1 MLTRRSWLTGA
12 GALAAASLTP
22 NWAYGARALTQR
34 APDALTG
41 TQFNLDIARTPFR
54 VEGRRDTALTVNG
67 TVPAPLLRWREGDE
81 VTLNV
86 TNHLDVDSSIHWHG
100 ILLPF
105 QMDGVPGVSFPGIR
119 PGETFTYRFR
129 LRQSGTYW
137 YHSHSGLQEQEGLY
151 GPIIVDPAHHDPVGY
166 DREHVLVLSDW
177 TFMSPE
183 ALFNRLKT
191 NPESLNY
198 NHRTLGDLV
207 RDMGEDG
214 ARAALSDRA
223 MWGQMR
229 MKPTDI
235 SDVGGETYTYLI
247 NGQGPG
253 SNWTGLFEP
262 GERVRLRIINASAMT
277 IFNLRIP
284 GLALQVVQ
292 SDGQNV
298 APVETDELQI
308 GVAETYDVVVT
319 PREDRAFTIMAE
331 SIERLGY
338 ARATLAPRA
347 GMTAEVPELR
357 PTPLLTMRDMGMD
370 HGAMGHG
377 GMDHGSMAQD
387 QMDHGAMNHSEMNH
401 GSMDHG
407 SMGHGSM
414 DHSEHQAMAMEDSA
428 PVTHNHVEGP
438 GVANLNR
445 APISRLDEPGIGL
458 EDVDHRVLTYSQLR
472 SLDRNPDVRAPERE
486 MQIHLT
492 SNMERYM
499 WSFDGV
505 RFTEIDAPIVFHE
518 NERLR
523 VTLVNDTMMPHPIH
537 LHGMFFELV
546 NGGGDHKPRK
556 HTVIVKP
563 GERLAFDV
571 TADEPGD
578 WAFHCHLLYHMHAGM
593 MQVVSVRPGPMDHSG
608 HQGHEG
614 HHQPEPAPMDH
625 SNHSSHGGG
634 HHGHHAPAPEPEP
647 APAHPNHHSG
657 HHGGGAS

>member
-1 MLTRRSWLTGA
+1 MLSRRSWLTGA

-22 NWAYGARALTQR
+22 NWAYGACALTQR
-34 APDALTG
+34 SPDALTG
-41 TQFNLDIARTPFR
+41 TTFNLDIARTPFR
-54 VEGRRDTALTVNG
+54 VEGRRDSAVTVNG

-137 YHSHSGLQEQEGLY
+137 YHSHSGLQEQEGFY

-183 ALFNRLKT
+183 ALFNQLKT

-198 NHRTLGDLV
+198 NHRTLGDLL
-207 RDMGEDG
+207 RDMSEDG
-214 ARAALSDRA
+214 VRAALSDRA

-235 SDVGGETYTYLI
+235 SDVGGETYTYLV

-277 IFNLRIP
+277 IFNVRIP
-284 GLALQVVQ
+284 GLPMSVVQ
-292 SDGQNV
+292 ADGQNV
-298 APVETDELQI
+298 RPVETDELQI

-319 PREDRAFTIMAE
+319 PREGRAFTLMAE

-338 ARATLAPRA
+338 ARATLAPRE
-347 GMTAEVPELR
+347 GMSAEVPALR

-377 GMDHGSMAQD
+377 
-387 QMDHGAMNHSEMNH
+387 
-401 GSMDHG
+401 SMDHG
-407 SMGHGSM
+407 SMDHEQM
-414 DHSEHQAMAMEDSA
+414 DHSGHSEHASRAMADSA
-428 PVTHNHVEGP
+428 PVTHNHAEGP

-472 SLDRNPDVRAPERE
+472 SLDRNPDLRAPERE

-518 NERLR
+518 GERLR
-523 VTLVNDTMMPHPIH
+523 VSLVNDTMMPHPIH

-593 MQVVSVRPGPMDHSG
+593 MQVVSVRPGPMDHAA
-608 HQGHEG
+608 HQD
-614 HHQPEPAPMDH
+614 HHQPEPAPMNH
-625 SNHSSHGGG
+625 SNHSSHSGHGGG
-634 HHGHHAPAPEPEP
+634 HHGHHAPAPDPEP
-647 APAHPNHHSG
+647 TPSHHNHHRSYN
-657 HHGGGAS
+657 GGGAQ

>member
-34 APDALTG
+34 SPDALTG
-41 TQFNLDIARTPFR
+41 TTFNLDIARTPFR
-54 VEGRRDTALTVNG
+54 VEGRRDSAVTVNG

-183 ALFNRLKT
+183 ALFNQLKT

-198 NHRTLGDLV
+198 NHRTLGDLL
-207 RDMGEDG
+207 RDMSVDG
-214 ARAALSDRA
+214 VRAVLSDRA

-235 SDVGGETYTYLI
+235 SDVGGETYTYLV
-247 NGQGPG
+247 NGQGPD

-277 IFNLRIP
+277 IFNVRIP
-284 GLALQVVQ
+284 GLPMSVVQ
-292 SDGQNV
+292 ADGQNV
-298 APVETDELQI
+298 RPVETDELQI

-319 PREDRAFTIMAE
+319 PREDRAFTLMAE

-338 ARATLAPRA
+338 ARATLAPRE
-347 GMTAEVPELR
+347 GMSAEVPALR

-377 GMDHGSMAQD
+377 SMD
-387 QMDHGAMNHSEMNH
+387 H

-407 SMGHGSM
+407 QM
-414 DHSEHQAMAMEDSA
+414 DHSGHSEHASMAMADSA
-428 PVTHNHVEGP
+428 PVTHNHAEGP

-445 APISRLDEPGIGL
+445 APINRLDEPGIGL
-458 EDVDHRVLTYSQLR
+458 EDVEHRVLTYSQLR
-472 SLDRNPDVRAPERE
+472 SLDRNPDIRAPERE

-505 RFTEIDAPIVFHE
+505 RFTEIDAPIIFYE
-518 NERLR
+518 GERLR

-593 MQVVSVRPGPMDHSG
+593 MQVVSVRPGPMDHAA
-608 HQGHEG
+608 HQD
-614 HHQPEPAPMDH
+614 HHQPEPAPMNH
-625 SNHSSHGGG
+625 SNHSSHSGHGGG
-634 HHGHHAPAPEPEP
+634 HHGHHAPAPDPEP
-647 APAHPNHHSG
+647 TPAHQNHHRS
-657 HHGGGAS
+657 HNGGGDQ

>member
-12 GALAAASLTP
+12 SALAAASLTP

-54 VEGRRDTALTVNG
+54 VDGRRDSALTVNG

-151 GPIIVDPAHHDPVGY
+151 GPIIVDPAHHDPVVY

-183 ALFNRLKT
+183 ALFNQLKT

-284 GLALQVVQ
+284 GLPLQVVQ
-292 SDGQNV
+292 ADGQNV

-338 ARATLAPRA
+338 ARATLAPRE
-347 GMTAEVPELR
+347 GMTAPVPELR

-377 GMDHGSMAQD
+377 GMDHGSMAQG
-387 QMDHGAMNHSEMNH
+387 QMDH

-407 SMGHGSM
+407 SM
-414 DHSEHQAMAMEDSA
+414 DHSGHSGHSGAMQDDA
-428 PVTHNHVEGP
+428 PVTHNHSEGP
-438 GVANLNR
+438 GVANLNM

-458 EDVDHRVLTYSQLR
+458 EDVNHRVLTYSQLR
-472 SLDRNPDVRAPERE
+472 SLDRNPDVRAPGRE

-518 NERLR
+518 GERLR

-593 MQVVSVRPGPMDHSG
+593 MQVVSVRPGPMDHSAHSG

-625 SNHSSHGGG
+625 SSHSNHSGHGGG

-647 APAHPNHHSG
+647 APAHHNHHSG

>member
-1 MLTRRSWLTGA
+1 MITRRSWLTSA

-22 NWAYGARALTQR
+22 GWAQASRALTQR
-34 APDALTG
+34 VPDALTG
-41 TQFNLDIARTPFR
+41 TVFNLDIARTPFR
-54 VEGRRDTALTVNG
+54 VDGRRDSAITVNG
-67 TVPAPLLRWREGDE
+67 GVPAPLLRWREGDV

-86 TNHLDVDSSIHWHG
+86 TNYLDVDSSIHWHG

-183 ALFNRLKT
+183 ALFNQLKT

-198 NHRTLGDLV
+198 NHRTLGDLF
-207 RDMGEDG
+207 RDMSEDG
-214 ARAALSDRA
+214 MREALSDRA

-235 SDVGGETYTYLI
+235 SDVGGETYTYLV
-247 NGQGPG
+247 NGKGPD

-284 GLALQVVQ
+284 GLPMSVVQ
-292 SDGQNV
+292 ADGQNV
-298 APVETDELQI
+298 QPVETDELQI

-338 ARATLAPRA
+338 ARATLAPRE
-347 GMTAEVPELR
+347 GMAAEVPELR

-377 GMDHGSMAQD
+377 S
-387 QMDHGAMNHSEMNH
+387 MNH

-407 SMGHGSM
+407 SMNHDQMDHGAM
-414 DHSEHQAMAMEDSA
+414 DHSGHGGLSSQSGHSAMVMEDSA
-428 PVTHNHVEGP
+428 PITHNHVDGP
-438 GVANLNR
+438 GVANLNM

-472 SLDRNPDVRAPERE
+472 SLDRNPDIRAPGRE

-518 NERLR
+518 GERLR
-523 VTLVNDTMMPHPIH
+523 VSLVNDTMMPHPIH

-593 MQVVSVRPGPMDHSG
+593 MQVVSVRPGPMDHSAHSG

-625 SNHSSHGGG
+625 SSHGG
-634 HHGHHAPAPEPEP
+634 GHHAPAPEPEP
-647 APAHPNHHSG
+647 ASAHHNHHSG
-657 HHGGGAS
+657 PHGGDAS